1 MNNTENRLL
10 NVPLG
15 NEAHNFAKQNVTGV
29 MSLIPINQKR
39 EIGKQIYLNSLA
51 IYTVNSYLQWL
62 GYDSNLNGDFANP
75 LLRCRLNL
83 ADLMI
88 TGIGNLECRYLWEN
102 ETSLIIPNEVTEN
115 RIGYILVQ
123 FSETLNQ
130 GKLLGFTADLN
141 DNQTISI
148 SELKSLDDLID
159 YLDRLETANKFLT
172 ENDEVAIK
180 VREKLQDTPLTDII
194 VKLERIYR
202 LINEDEQAYLIKDM
216 LTNTNLMTARERERE
231 TSIDINE
238 DDFEIL
244 ELAEELLDKLKEMW
258 ENNN

>member
-1 MNNTENRLL
+1 MNTTENRLL

-15 NEAHNFAKQNVTGV
+15 NEAHNFAKQNVAEV
-29 MSLIPINQKR
+29 ISLIPINQKK

-62 GYDSNLNGDFANP
+62 GYDSNFNGDFANP
-75 LLRCRLNL
+75 LLRSRLNL
-83 ADLMI
+83 ADLII
-88 TGIGNLECRYLWEN
+88 TGIGNLECRYLWDN
-102 ETSLIIPNEVTEN
+102 ETTLIIPNEVTEN

-141 DNQTISI
+141 PNQTISI
-148 SELKSLDDLID
+148 NDLKSLDDLID
-159 YLDRLETANKFLT
+159 YLDRLEIANKFLT

-180 VREKLQDTPLTDII
+180 VREKLQETSLIDII

-202 LINEDEQAYLIKDM
+202 LENKDDQPYLIKDM
-216 LTNTNLMTARERERE
+216 LTNTNLMTAKERE
-231 TSIDINE
+231 TSIDE

-258 ENNN
+258 GNNQ